1 MVLQFQEVR
10 NTLLIIISECSSLRG
25 SFDCFLALLTD
36 FQLVL
41 APLPSPVEICLDIST
56 RTSRRWIIRC
66 KDGRTAFR
74 PKWIRIEQ
82 HVSNTDLRVTEHQG
96 GVGWCKWVEQS
107 NW

>member
-56 RTSRRWIIRC
+56 RTSFE
-66 KDGRTAFR
+66 G
-74 PKWIRIEQ
+74 KWE
-82 HVSNTDLRVTEHQG
+82 TLRSG
-96 GVGWCKWVEQS
+96 GDRGAA
-107 NW
+107 